1 MTDPKRTCG
10 NCDYFTS
17 GANGHGTCHVA
28 APGSIARNGFPIIAA
43 GDWCAKGA
51 TGGMEWT
58 PNAKLAEKDAIING
72 LVESLKR
79 VIVED
84 AIRVALEPLKAELP
98 LVVQLMQRN
107 LWQRICNT
115 VPWEGK

>member
-10 NCDYFTS
+10 NCDYFTA

-51 TGGMEWT
+51 TGGVGWLS
-58 PNAKLAEKDAIING
+58 PDAKDA
-72 LVESLKR
+72 
-79 VIVED
+79 
-84 AIRVALEPLKAELP
+84 AIATLTRALDRAFQNMGEQTLTIGRLLA
-98 LVVQLMQRN
+98 RS